1 MDAVRNR
8 ALQLIRT
15 VGPKHLSE
23 LGGKNYERWRNI
35 SDGKIRISTEEVGI
49 LADAYPHYA
58 LWLISGKIEPEHGHS
73 SPEYY
78 EANQNL
84 PDQNAE
90 LGSPRK

>member
-35 SDGKIRISTEEVGI
+35 SGGKIRISTEEVGI
-49 LADAYPHYA
+49 LADAYPQYA
-58 LWLISGKIEPEHGHS
+58 LWLISGRVEPEHRHR
-73 SPEYY
+73 SPDYD
-78 EANQNL
+78 EANRDSAGGTHDSNL
-84 PDQNAE
+84 Q
-90 LGSPRK
+90 